1 MSEAQ
6 PVFSPSAAPLDASRS
21 ARGFVRS
28 LRNDAIGI
36 FPPEAFE
43 EEVVFRKFWGRR
55 QIIMSRPAGIQ
66 HILVDNWENY
76 RRTAAGIRIL
86 RPLLGRGLLL
96 SQGEDWRQQRRTL
109 APAFAPRTLP
119 LLARHVARAAQAAV
133 ADFRAAAPGPVDLL
147 AAMQFLA
154 LEIAGA
160 SMFSLEIEEY
170 GAELRGLI
178 KGYAQHLGR
187 PGLLDF
193 LLPATVPSPRDLLR
207 RRFRRRWLRLVGR
220 IIATR
225 QAQGSA
231 GAPRDLFDLMASA
244 KDPESGALFPP
255 DRLADEVATMI
266 VAGHETTAVAL
277 FWSLYLLAGAPDIQ
291 ERLAAE
297 AAGLDLGPENAGPAL
312 AALVY
317 TRAVVQE
324 AVRLYPPAFTLARQA
339 AAPDEAGG
347 VAIPANTVVLI
358 APWVLHRHRRLWAAP
373 DRFDPSRFL
382 PGAPAPARFA
392 YLPFGAGPRVCIGSQ
407 FALTEA
413 VLVLASL
420 VQSFR
425 IARAGDEPVF
435 PRGIVTCQ
443 PDHPPPF
450 LLHPRG

>member
-1 MSEAQ
+1 MSQAQ
-6 PVFSPSAAPLDASRS
+6 PAFSPPAAPPEASPS

-66 HILVDNWENY
+66 HILIDNWENY

-119 LLARHVARAAQAAV
+119 LLARHVARAVQAAI
-133 ADFRAAAPGPVDLL
+133 AELGTAAPGPVDLL

-154 LEIAGA
+154 LEIASA
-160 SMFSLEIEEY
+160 SMFSLEIDEY

-178 KGYAQHLGR
+178 KGYAAGLGR

-193 LLPATVPSPRDLLR
+193 LLPAAVPSPRDLLR

-220 IIATR
+220 IIAAR
-225 QAQGSA
+225 RAQESA
-231 GAPRDLFDLMASA
+231 GAPRDLFDLMARA
-244 KDPESGALFPP
+244 EDPESGALFPP

-297 AAGLDLGPENAGPAL
+297 AAGLDLSPENAGQRL

-339 AAPDEAGG
+339 ITADTAGG
-347 VAIPANTVVLI
+347 VAVPVNTVVLI

-382 PGAPAPARFA
+382 PGAPPPARFA

-420 VQSFR
+420 VQAFR
-425 IARAGDEPVF
+425 ITRADDEPVA
-435 PRGIVTCQ
+435 PRGIVTTQ
-443 PDHPPPF
+443 PDRPPPF
-450 LLHPRG
+450 LLHPRR